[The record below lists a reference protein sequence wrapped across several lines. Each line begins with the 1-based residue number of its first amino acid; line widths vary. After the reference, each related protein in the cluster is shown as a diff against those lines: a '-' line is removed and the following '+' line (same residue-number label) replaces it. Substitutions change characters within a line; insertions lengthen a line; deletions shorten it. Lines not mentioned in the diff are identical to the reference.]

1 VIELNRRPKAGGSRQ
16 VKETSGKPFFEKP
29 LKTTLEKAFASRQS
43 RRGRKLKNGVFQGV
57 SQMSVRHYTAKDE
70 DWYHYRDRQIW
81 NRTKGG
87 KSEWIVTYDEGR
99 IVTRDALTIRSSE
112 SVKTAKSGEV
122 IFLAKGT
129 KASHDSA
136 RRNPNGDLL

>member
-1 VIELNRRPKAGGSRQ
+1 
-16 VKETSGKPFFEKP
+16 
-29 LKTTLEKAFASRQS
+29 
-43 RRGRKLKNGVFQGV
+43 
-57 SQMSVRHYTAKDE
+57 
-70 DWYHYRDRQIW
+70 
-81 NRTKGG
+81 
-87 KSEWIVTYDEGR
+87 
-99 IVTRDALTIRSSE
+99 LTIRSSE